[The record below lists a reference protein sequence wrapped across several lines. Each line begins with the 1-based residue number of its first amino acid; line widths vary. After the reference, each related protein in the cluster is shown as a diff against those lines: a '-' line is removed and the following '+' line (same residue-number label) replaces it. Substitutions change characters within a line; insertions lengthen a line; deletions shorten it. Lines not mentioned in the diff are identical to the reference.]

1 MLQAH
6 KGSGLLPFFGRHCN
20 GTHKENINEKG
31 KDKEEA
37 YKIPYDWVFFRY
49 IIQPVFG
56 YF

>member
-20 GTHKENINEKG
+20 GTHKENINEEG

-37 YKIPYDWVFFRY
+37 YKIPYDCLFSFSD
-49 IIQPVFG
+49 I
-56 YF
+56 